1 MWTSSA
7 VRYISLFCMYHAS
20 YFPTFIFT
28 SYVPCFPFFL
38 IDHNQNYMLLIEW
51 IIFFLKLKNVFCSF
65 QLFEKV
71 YTYNIVSTLINST
84 LKLDVENNSTTNNTT
99 DVYVETSNVDLTLFN
114 VVNFNVDI
122 NNFVSTLIWH
132 CPTSQRHITLTTI
145 LRPHWNVPWI
155 LNNIAKR
162 LHNFV
167 KFVKFKTYIFS
178 RIPLNC
184 CFCKFLK
191 RY

>member
-1 MWTSSA
+1 
-7 VRYISLFCMYHAS
+7 
-20 YFPTFIFT
+20 
-28 SYVPCFPFFL
+28 
-38 IDHNQNYMLLIEW
+38 MLLIEW
-51 IIFFLKLKNVFCSF
+51 IIFFLKLKNIFCSF
-65 QLFEKV
+65 QLFEKG

-145 LRPHWNVPWI
+145 LRPRWNVSWI

-162 LHNFV
+162 LHNFL
-167 KFVKFKTYIFS
+167 KFVNSKHIYLAEYLLLAAFVSFRKGINRTIS
-178 RIPLNC
+178 V
-184 CFCKFLK
+184 LK
-191 RY
+191 K

>member
-1 MWTSSA
+1 M
-7 VRYISLFCMYHAS
+7 
-20 YFPTFIFT
+20 
-28 SYVPCFPFFL
+28 FPFLFNY
-38 IDHNQNYMLLIEW
+38 HNQKYMLLIEW
-51 IIFFLKLKNVFCSF
+51 IIFFLKLKNIFCSF
-65 QLFEKV
+65 QLFEKG

-145 LRPHWNVPWI
+145 LRPRWNVSWI

-162 LHNFV
+162 LHNFL

-178 RIPLNC
+178 RIPLTC
-184 CFCKFLK
+184 CFCKFPK